1 MGNKNKR
8 GGSAKAGSAKSGGRT
23 PLIVGV
29 LFIVAVL
36 GIGGYWWTSGGSGDP
51 VRGAKPA
58 IPRVPRPAT
67 LSPALFTGYAAKGYQ
82 VAKEI
87 PDVLERVMCYC
98 GCDRNPGHQNNLDCF
113 ADDHGAG

>member
-1 MGNKNKR
+1 MGKKKD
-8 GGSAKAGSAKSGGRT
+8 GASAKGKPARSGSRA
-23 PLIVGV
+23 PLIAGV
-29 LFIVAVL
+29 LLVVVAL
-36 GIGGYWWTSGGSGDP
+36 GIGGYWWTSRGSDGP

-67 LSPALFTGYAAKGYQ
+67 LSPVLFTGYAAKGYQ

-87 PDVLERVMCYC
+87 PEVLEHVMCYC

-113 ADDHGAG
+113 SDEHGAG

>member
-1 MGNKNKR
+1 MGKKK
-8 GGSAKAGSAKSGGRT
+8 GGVPTKGKSAKSGSRA
-23 PLIVGV
+23 PVIAGV
-29 LFIVAVL
+29 LLLVAAL
-36 GIGGYWWTSGGSGDP
+36 GIGGYWWTSGGDGDP

-67 LSPALFTGYAAKGYQ
+67 LSPVLFTGYAAKGYQ

-87 PDVLERVMCYC
+87 PEVLEHVMCYC

-113 ADDHGAG
+113 ADEHGVT

>member
-1 MGNKNKR
+1 MGKKTE
-8 GGSAKAGSAKSGGRT
+8 GSPAKGRPAISRSRT
-23 PLIVGV
+23 PLVAGV
-29 LFIVAVL
+29 LLVVAAL
-36 GIGGYWWTSGGSGDP
+36 GIGGYWWASGGSGIP

-67 LSPALFTGYAAKGYQ
+67 LSPVLFTGYAAKGYQ

-87 PDVLERVMCYC
+87 PEVLERVMCYC

-113 ADDHGAG
+113 TDDHGAG

>member
-1 MGNKNKR
+1 MGKKK
-8 GGSAKAGSAKSGGRT
+8 GGVPTKGKSVKSGGRT
-23 PLIVGV
+23 PVIAGV
-29 LFIVAVL
+29 LLLVAAL
-36 GIGGYWWTSGGSGDP
+36 GIGGYWWSSVGDGGP

-67 LSPALFTGYAAKGYQ
+67 LSPVLFTGYAAKGYQ

-87 PDVLERVMCYC
+87 PEVLEHVMCYC

-113 ADDHGAG
+113 ADEHGAG

>member
-1 MGNKNKR
+1 MAKR
-8 GGSAKAGSAKSGGRT
+8 RDGSSARGKPVKAGGRT

-29 LFIVAVL
+29 LLMVAAL
-36 GIGGYWWTSGGSGDP
+36 GIGGYWWVSSGSVGP

-67 LSPALFTGYAAKGYQ
+67 LSPVLFTGYAARGYQ

-113 ADDHGAG
+113 ADEHGAG

>member
-1 MGNKNKR
+1 MGKKKEGAPTK
-8 GGSAKAGSAKSGGRT
+8 GGAARPWSRA
-23 PLIVGV
+23 PLIAGV
-29 LFIVAVL
+29 LLVVAAL
-36 GIGGYWWTSGGSGDP
+36 GIGGYWWTSGGGGGP

-67 LSPALFTGYAAKGYQ
+67 LSPVLFTGYAARGYQ
-82 VAKEI
+82 AAKEI
-87 PDVLERVMCYC
+87 PEVLEHIMCYC

>member
-1 MGNKNKR
+1 MGKKK
-8 GGSAKAGSAKSGGRT
+8 GEVPAKQGQAKSGSRA
-23 PLIVGV
+23 PLIAGA
-29 LFIVAVL
+29 LLIAVAL
-36 GIGGYWWTSGGSGDP
+36 GIGGYWWTSGGSGGP

-67 LSPALFTGYAAKGYQ
+67 LSPVLFTGYSAKGYQ

-87 PDVLERVMCYC
+87 PEVLEHVMCYC

-113 ADDHGAG
+113 ADEHGAG

>member
-1 MGNKNKR
+1 MGKKK
-8 GGSAKAGSAKSGGRT
+8 GGAPIKGGAARPRSRA
-23 PLIVGV
+23 PLIAGV
-29 LFIVAVL
+29 LLIVAAL
-36 GIGGYWWTSGGSGDP
+36 GIGGYWWTSGGGGP

-67 LSPALFTGYAAKGYQ
+67 LSPVLFTGYAAKGYQ

-87 PDVLERVMCYC
+87 PEVLEHIMCYC